1 MNLLFIN
8 PETDLASQHA
18 ISYLY
23 FQLLPGVNRVYLCF
37 SFFFG
42 RGLSNKQPEAELI
55 QQVMSCSSPGKHTNL
70 LGCRSISVSGLVS
83 LLVLQ
88 SRPTAAQGHSGGCVT
103 PIEAEQGRRSKSLVC
118 LLTKFRKNRYQGNP
132 SEVEYDRS
140 CKKSSGIHNAAT
152 SAQFSFA
159 VAQLLPVR
167 CNRQFV
173 NLCFQSA
180 LPNTQKSV
188 CL

>member
-1 MNLLFIN
+1 M
-8 PETDLASQHA
+8 
-18 ISYLY
+18 
-23 FQLLPGVNRVYLCF
+23 YLCF

-55 QQVMSCSSPGKHTNL
+55 QQVMSCSSPGKHTDL

-118 LLTKFRKNRYQGNP
+118 LLTKFRKTDIKAIRQKWSTVGLARKAVGSIMLQHLP
-132 SEVEYDRS
+132 SL
-140 CKKSSGIHNAAT
+140 A
-152 SAQFSFA
+152 
-159 VAQLLPVR
+159 LL
-167 CNRQFV
+167 
-173 NLCFQSA
+173 
-180 LPNTQKSV
+180 
-188 CL
+188 

>member
-23 FQLLPGVNRVYLCF
+23 FQLLSGVNRVYLCF

-118 LLTKFRKNRYQGNP
+118 LLTKFRKTDIKAIRQKWSTIGLARKAVGSIMLQHLPSLALLQLNFFRYDAIG
-132 SEVEYDRS
+132 
-140 CKKSSGIHNAAT
+140 SS
-152 SAQFSFA
+152 
-159 VAQLLPVR
+159 
-167 CNRQFV
+167 
-173 NLCFQSA
+173 
-180 LPNTQKSV
+180 
-188 CL
+188 